1 MKYRKITIW
10 RAFLPKTN
18 CFSHPPRIYPPS
30 IPAGPTL
37 LTVSGPLGQPPA
49 RTHHAPHARSPHRR
63 SPRRPPT
70 DMWRGRSRG
79 GEAKARHRRL
89 LELQGR
95 RKAMCALTAAKGRAR
110 AQGQGV
116 GGCSAC
122 CESTMDS
129 VATHPRDAL
138 THAPPRHLPHGGR
151 ATGGAHSSCRRLPWR
166 LPQPRH
172 HGTLSRHPLSRASST
187 WVAHRPPNPAPA
199 CSARRRVGGSE
210 PPAWLPYAVP
220 PLHRGPRALASVPNC
235 STAVNRGLLNSVI
248 NSVGGYINCA
258 ACILEA
264 NYCCITWSR
273 IQYTYNQNLNWSNLF
288 FMRMDLGFYYKFS
301 LFCILLDFILLEI
314 NIQCCSSTTL
324 CYSSSAKFSLKLLLY
339 LKK

>member
-138 THAPPRHLPHGGR
+138 THAPPRHPWRTRDGR
-151 ATGGAHSSCRRLPWR
+151 RAFKLSSAPLEAAAAAPSWDSIPPPAIACLQHLGCPSASESRTSLLRPPTGRRLGATG
-166 LPQPRH
+166 
-172 HGTLSRHPLSRASST
+172 
-187 WVAHRPPNPAPA
+187 
-199 CSARRRVGGSE
+199 
-210 PPAWLPYAVP
+210 
-220 PLHRGPRALASVPNC
+220 LASVRC
-235 STAVNRGLLNSVI
+235 ATAAPGPTGFSF
-248 NSVGGYINCA
+248 CA
-258 ACILEA
+258 ELQHRREP
-264 NYCCITWSR
+264 WPP
-273 IQYTYNQNLNWSNLF
+273 
-288 FMRMDLGFYYKFS
+288 KFS
-301 LFCILLDFILLEI
+301 
-314 NIQCCSSTTL
+314 N
-324 CYSSSAKFSLKLLLY
+324 KFSRWIY
-339 LKK
+339 